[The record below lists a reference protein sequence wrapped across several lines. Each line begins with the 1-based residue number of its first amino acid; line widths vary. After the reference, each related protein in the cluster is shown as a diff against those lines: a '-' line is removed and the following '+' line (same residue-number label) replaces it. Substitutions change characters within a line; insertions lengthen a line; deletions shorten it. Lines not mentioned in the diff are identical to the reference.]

1 LRNVKKFCE
10 KHSRDE
16 VAATWLLR
24 ALSAS
29 DDRAAFSSSSA
40 PLNRYFHEQVTQDV
54 RRRVA
59 TCFIAGDE
67 SDVVAGFYTH
77 ASGSVMLTNLP
88 AATIK
93 KLPRYP
99 TAPVVRME
107 RLAVS
112 TTHAGKG
119 LGGALLADAVMRA
132 ARAEVAAYALLV
144 DAKDDAARAFYAHHG
159 FIGLPET
166 PLTLFLPFSALS

>member
-1 LRNVKKFCE
+1 VTQALWRV
-10 KHSRDE
+10 
-16 VAATWLLR
+16 R
-24 ALSAS
+24 ALGAG

-40 PLNRYFHEQVTQDV
+40 SLNRYFHEQVMQDV

-59 TCFIAGDE
+59 TCFVALDE
-67 SDVVAGFYTH
+67 RDGIAGFYTL

-99 TAPVVRME
+99 AVPVVRMG

-112 TTHAGKG
+112 IAHAGRG

-144 DAKDDAARAFYAHHG
+144 DAKNDAARAFYAHHG
-159 FIGLPET
+159 FIGLPES
-166 PLTLFLPFSALS
+166 PLTLFLPFGALS